1 MSAPRISIITV
12 VYNSEKLLPVTI
24 NSVETV
30 KSDKIEWVVI
40 DGASTDNSLGVLKE
54 HENSIDILISESDK
68 GIYDAMN
75 KGLYH
80 ATGDYVIF
88 INAGDEIRKDGIDKI
103 FELNLDADI
112 IYGDALYVNDN
123 REALGLRSEFTS
135 RTLPS
140 SLTLNSYTM
149 GQRVSHQS
157 FLVKRI
163 LAPGYNLDYRIS
175 ADYDW
180 MLTCIKRSAS
190 NYNLEIPL
198 SNFLYGGISK
208 QNQKLALTERFTIMK
223 NHFGLPMTLYSHIK
237 IVLRGIGFYGRN
249 KRMD

>member
-1 MSAPRISIITV
+1 MSTPRITIITV
-12 VYNSEKLLPVTI
+12 VYNSEKLLPITI
-24 NSVETV
+24 QSIEAI
-30 KSDKIEWVVI
+30 KSDKIEWVVV
-40 DGASTDNSLGVLKE
+40 DGASSDNSLAVLKQ
-54 HENSIDILISESDK
+54 HEGLIDSLISEPDK

-75 KGLYH
+75 KGLKKS
-80 ATGDYVIF
+80 TGDYVIF
-88 INAGDEIRKDGIDKI
+88 INAGDEIRKEAVEKI

-112 IYGDALYVNDN
+112 IYGDALYVNDS
-123 REALGLRSEFTS
+123 REPLGLRSKFTS
-135 RTLPS
+135 RSLPS

-163 LAPGYNLDYRIS
+163 LAPGYNLEYKIS

-180 MLTCIKRSAS
+180 MVTCIKRSAS
-190 NYNLEIPL
+190 NYNLQIPL

-208 QNQKLALTERFTIMK
+208 QNQKQALTERFSIMK
-223 NHFGLPMTLYSHIK
+223 NHYGLMMTLYSHFK

-249 KRMD
+249 QRMD